1 MARRDRGFAEHQAIP
16 SAMVKN
22 MYGSEETYLVVKYY
36 DLAFGISGEAEPR
49 FTNSLT
55 LEISSLSKCAAIRES
70 ELS

>member
-1 MARRDRGFAEHQAIP
+1 
-16 SAMVKN
+16 MVKN